1 MDVQSLQ
8 KLTVAQLREQAKEI
22 PGATGISAMKKDD
35 LLALITGQG
44 GGANPSG
51 AAATGGGVPP
61 TGKTEIKQRIRALK
75 TEKRGALAAQ
85 DREKIRACNRQIHHW
100 KRVLRK
106 MARAAA

>member
-8 KLTVAQLREQAKEI
+8 KLTVAQLREQAKEL

-35 LLALITGQG
+35 LIALIAGQG
-44 GGANPSG
+44 ESAKPSG
-51 AAATGGGVPP
+51 AALTGGGPQP
-61 TGKTEIKQRIRALK
+61 TGKTEIKQCIRALK
-75 TEKRGALAAQ
+75 AEKREALAAK
-85 DREKIRACNRQIHHW
+85 DRQRIRACNRQIHHF